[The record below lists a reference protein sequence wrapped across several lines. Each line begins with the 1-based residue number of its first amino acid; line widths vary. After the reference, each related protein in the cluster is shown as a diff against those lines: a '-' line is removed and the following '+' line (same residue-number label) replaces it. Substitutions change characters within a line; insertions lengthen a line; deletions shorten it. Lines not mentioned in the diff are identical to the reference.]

1 MCQPK
6 ASLAER
12 LVAGMLVIQSGQR
25 HSELAVLVS
34 QSIGHLSEA
43 GDSV

>member
-6 ASLAER
+6 ALLAER
-12 LVAGMLVIQSGQR
+12 VVAGMLVIQSGQR
-25 HSELAVLVS
+25 LSELGVLVL

>member
-6 ASLAER
+6 APLAER

-25 HSELAVLVS
+25 LSEPGVLAL